1 LWFGEG
7 EPPAPLCNLVLVD
20 YKVSLPPTKGY
31 IVAKFVDP
39 ADFDGDVPGRGRKP
53 SDVAL
58 ECSKALAGCP
68 VGKAAILEGSNF
80 TATAVKDRARI
91 RSAIT
96 TGARLAGWEKAS
108 VQWTVRNLPL
118 VTRVA

>member
-1 LWFGEG
+1 MKGSNM
-7 EPPAPLCNLVLVD
+7 AP
-20 YKVSLPPTKGY
+20 
-31 IVAKFVDP
+31 KFVDP

-53 SDVAL
+53 SEVAL
-58 ECSKALAGCP
+58 ECSKLLKGCP
-68 VGKAAILEGSNF
+68 VGKAAILEGSIF
-80 TATAVKDRARI
+80 TATAIKDRARL

-108 VQWTVRNLPL
+108 VQWTIGNLPL

>member
-1 LWFGEG
+1 MWFGEG

-80 TATAVKDRARI
+80 TAPAVKDRARL

>member
-1 LWFGEG
+1 MRLWFGEAG
-7 EPPAPLCNLVLVD
+7 TPAPLC
-20 YKVSLPPTKGY
+20 KISLQGAVATTKGY
-31 IVAKFVDP
+31 QMVNFVDP

-58 ECSKALAGCP
+58 ECSKALKGCP
-68 VGKAAILEGSNF
+68 VGKAAILEGSKF
-80 TATAVKDRARI
+80 KATAKADRARL

-108 VQWTVRNLPL
+108 VQWTVSNLPL

>member
-1 LWFGEG
+1 MIRCPCGSGKEDPRLHSVELQSATPF
-7 EPPAPLCNLVLVD
+7 
-20 YKVSLPPTKGY
+20 TKGY

-53 SDVAL
+53 SEVAL
-58 ECSKALAGCP
+58 ECSKALRGCP
-68 VGKAAILEGSNF
+68 VGKAAILEDSIF
-80 TATAVKDRARI
+80 IATAIKDRARI

-108 VQWTVRNLPL
+108 VQWTVSNLPL
-118 VTRVA
+118 VTRIA

>member
-1 LWFGEG
+1 MKGSNM
-7 EPPAPLCNLVLVD
+7 AP
-20 YKVSLPPTKGY
+20 
-31 IVAKFVDP
+31 KFVDP

-53 SDVAL
+53 SEVAL
-58 ECSKALAGCP
+58 EGSKF
-68 VGKAAILEGSNF
+68 V
-80 TATAVKDRARI
+80 ATAVKDRARL

>member
-1 LWFGEG
+1 M
-7 EPPAPLCNLVLVD
+7 
-20 YKVSLPPTKGY
+20 T
-31 IVAKFVDP
+31 KFVDP

-68 VGKAAILEGSNF
+68 VGKAALLEGSKF
-80 TATAVKDRARI
+80 TAIAIKDRARL

-96 TGARLAGWEKAS
+96 TGARLAGWKKAS
-108 VQWTVRNLPL
+108 VSWTVRNLPF